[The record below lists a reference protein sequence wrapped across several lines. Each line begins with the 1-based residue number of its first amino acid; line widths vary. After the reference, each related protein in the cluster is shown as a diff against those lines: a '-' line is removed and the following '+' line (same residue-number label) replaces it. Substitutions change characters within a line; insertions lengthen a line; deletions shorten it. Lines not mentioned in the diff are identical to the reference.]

1 MAAASAMHQG
11 MNETQRHRSKDI
23 RVLVVNIGGQQPS
36 NGMRTN
42 IIIISLLWMMG
53 DMAHA
58 AEQFPAVRIAEPYI
72 ELRTG
77 PGSGYPVFLVI
88 ERGERIELLKSKT
101 NWFKVR
107 TTDNREGWVDRSQLE
122 QTLTPEGE
130 KTRFK
135 DVARMDFLNRRWGIG
150 VSGGDYGGAPV
161 ITLHGGYAFT
171 DNLSGELSLA
181 HVVGE
186 FSSSLSAKVGL
197 LSHPFPEWRIA
208 PFFALGAGVI
218 RTAPRTT
225 LVKAGKTSDALA
237 AVGIG
242 IESYLTRRFVLRA
255 EYNNYVVFSAN
266 NDQDHNE
273 EVDEWE
279 AGFAIFF

>member
-1 MAAASAMHQG
+1 MHHG
-11 MNETQRHRSKDI
+11 VNETRRQWVKDI
-23 RVLVVNIGGQQPS
+23 RVFVVNSGVYLPF
-36 NGMRTN
+36 NGMRIN
-42 IIIISLLWMMG
+42 IIIMMLLWLMG
-53 DMAHA
+53 DIAYA
-58 AEQFPAVRIAEPYI
+58 AEQFPEVQIAEPYI

-101 NWFKVR
+101 DWFKVR
-107 TTDNREGWVDRSQLE
+107 TANNREGWVNRSQLE
-122 QTLTPEGE
+122 QTLTPEGG

-135 DVARMDFLNRRWGIG
+135 DVARMDFLNRRWEMG
-150 VSGGDYGGAPV
+150 VNGGGYGGAPA

-181 HVVGE
+181 HAVGE
-186 FSSSLSAKVGL
+186 FSSSLMAKASL
-197 LSHPFPEWRIA
+197 LSHPFPEWRIS
-208 PFFALGAGVI
+208 PFFALGTGMI
-218 RTAPRTT
+218 RTDPRTT
-225 LVKAGKTSDALA
+225 LVKAGRSSDAMA

-255 EYNNYVVFSAN
+255 EYNNYVVFSAT

-279 AGFAIFF
+279 VGFAIFF